1 MSDQLSNRFLPPKLQ
16 ILLDDL
22 LKEAAHIVCDDSN
35 KDAGG
40 TLSDVLSGPRAGKV
54 NTYGMD
60 ILKTPLHFL
69 WYNRNGMLPASEIFF
84 ERLSRNQFD

>member
-1 MSDQLSNRFLPPKLQ
+1 MQV
-16 ILLDDL
+16 LLDDL

-35 KDAGG
+35 KNAGG
-40 TLSDVLSGPRAGKV
+40 TLSDVLSGPRAGRV

-69 WYNRNGMLPASEIFF
+69 WCNRDGMLPASEICV
-84 ERLSRNQFD
+84 ERHTRNQFD